1 MPVPEPK
8 QPFLRLKVN
17 ELLDTINQ
25 RLKNIDISRQ
35 QAADLELLEEAFNKL
50 YDTMATSDSSAHNH
64 DLSALGEYA
73 LNLCAKGQEI
83 ARQLQLSTVIAE
95 FEKLATTLALW
106 IVRNGGELLS
116 IEMVVDGY
124 AKFANE
130 THSEEE
136 LTELFSISTELMQTM
151 AAPFKLDLDKSNPGR
166 PWRILNLNR
175 AIVATRTLQPAIME
189 DAFKLFTDNM
199 PEEAAQFFS
208 EGMQQME
215 RANYPVQVRQVMES
229 WFRRYPRTL

>member
-1 MPVPEPK
+1 MPAPEPK

-17 ELLDTINQ
+17 ELLDIINQ
-25 RLKNIDISRQ
+25 RLKNIDISER
-35 QAADLELLEEAFNKL
+35 QAADLELMDEAFNKL
-50 YDTMATSDSSAHNH
+50 YDTMATIDSSAHNH

-73 LNLCAKGQEI
+73 LNLCAKGEEI
-83 ARQLQLSTVIAE
+83 ARHLQLDTVMAE

-106 IVRNGGELLS
+106 IARNGGELLS
-116 IEMVVDGY
+116 IEMVVNGY

-130 THSEEE
+130 THLEKE
-136 LTELFSISTELMQTM
+136 LTELYLISTELIQAI
-151 AAPFKLDLDKSNPGR
+151 AAPLKLDLDKSNPGR

-189 DAFKLFTDNM
+189 DAFELFTDNM
-199 PEEAAQFFS
+199 PEEAPQFFS

-215 RANYPVQVRQVMES
+215 IANYPVQVRQVMES
-229 WFRRYPRTL
+229 WSRLYPRTL